1 VIRVY
6 EVVFSRKAVKFIESI
21 DKGYRKKI
29 KGILGTMMENPFGY
43 PYKKIKGETNIYRV
57 RTGKYRILFEVNKSN
72 KFIVILKIDKRGR
85 VYNR

>member
-1 VIRVY
+1 
-6 EVVFSRKAVKFIESI
+6 
-21 DKGYRKKI
+21 
-29 KGILGTMMENPFGY
+29 M
-43 PYKKIKGETNIYRV
+43 KGETNIYRI